1 VSLYSTFTVHDRYLG
16 VPVERVLEVM
26 RAQPITPVPLA
37 HPHIGGLLNLRG
49 QIVTAL
55 DLRARLD
62 LPARDDGEPSATVI
76 LSTEAGAL
84 ALIVDGLGD
93 VVAVEEDSFEPPPET
108 LRSESRHLIKGAYKL
123 DDALLLDLDLDET
136 LALST

>member
-1 VSLYSTFTVHDRYLG
+1 MNLYSTFTVEDRYLG
-16 VPVERVLEVM
+16 VPVERVQEVLL
-26 RAQPITPVPLA
+26 AQSVTPVPLA

-62 LPARDDGEPSATVI
+62 LPARDPDASSATVI
-76 LSTEAGAL
+76 LSTDDGPL
-84 ALIVDGLGD
+84 ALLVDALGD
-93 VVAVEEDSFEPPPET
+93 VVVVEEDRFEPPPET
-108 LRSESRHLIKGAYKL
+108 LRADSRRLIKGAYKL

-136 LALST
+136 LLLSI

>member
-1 VSLYSTFTVHDRYLG
+1 MRLYATFVVEDRYLG
-16 VPVERVLEVM
+16 VPVERVQEVL
-26 RAQPITPVPLA
+26 REQPLTPVPLA

-62 LPARDDGEPSATVI
+62 LPRRAADASNATVI
-76 LSTEAGAL
+76 VSTEDRPL
-84 ALIVDGLGD
+84 ALLVDTLGD
-93 VVAVEEDSFEPPPET
+93 VVAVDDTRFEPPPET
-108 LRSESRHLIKGAYKL
+108 LQSETRHLIKGAFTL

-136 LALST
+136 LILPT